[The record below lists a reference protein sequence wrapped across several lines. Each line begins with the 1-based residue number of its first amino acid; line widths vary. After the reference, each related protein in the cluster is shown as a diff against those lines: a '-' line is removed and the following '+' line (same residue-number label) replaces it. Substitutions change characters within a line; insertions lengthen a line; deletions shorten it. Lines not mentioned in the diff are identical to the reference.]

1 MCWNCAVILVKNP
14 VLQKNYVNILNI
26 DILYDILVEL
36 ESAKYNVIAPEIKTT
51 ILIFN
56 ALRDVFVN
64 YE

>member
-1 MCWNCAVILVKNP
+1 MKNP